1 MSRYPQEMT
10 SQLLEEPIETVAS
23 RPSLL
28 HRPLAWYRTWQLER
42 RRQANNWQLER
53 GRQANAWQLA
63 SRVQDI
69 IIGCGLTQFSYSVSG
84 SRSIRAPEV
93 VSVIDGP
100 PVGVDILILPGQM
113 PDHFAVH
120 APAIAYNLGV
130 AEVRVVPRGPS
141 RIRLELLQGS
151 G

>member
-1 MSRYPQEMT
+1 MNRYPQEKT
-10 SQLLEEPIETVAS
+10 SQIIGDLLENVAP
-23 RPSLL
+23 RPSPPR
-28 HRPLAWYRTWQLER
+28 RPLGRYRAWRLERRRQVEARRLER
-42 RRQANNWQLER
+42 RRQAKDQL
-53 GRQANAWQLA
+53 LA

-69 IIGCGLTQFSYSVSG
+69 IIGCGLTQFGYSIGG
-84 SRSIRAPEV
+84 SRILRAPPV
-93 VSVIDGP
+93 VSVVAGP

-130 AEVRVVPRGPS
+130 TEVRVVPLEPS
-141 RIRLELLQGS
+141 RIRLELLQGP